1 MPKKNSPALN
11 LRNEANFF
19 VCDVLV
25 PKDDMASM
33 EHPIFSLSTKADT
46 KIRHYEHNGNSIKI
60 TPSVMGLATIH
71 DKDILIYCISQ
82 IVARIKEGQN
92 ASRTVRMKARD
103 LLLSTGRSV
112 GGRDYKLLKEAFERL
127 RGTSITTDIKT
138 NGQTISKGFGLIDQW
153 EIVTEDKKNA
163 KMLEIEVTISEWM
176 YNSVLGKEILTIS
189 KDYFNIRGA
198 LDRRI
203 YELARKHCG
212 KQREWRIDIEN
223 LKKKC
228 GSHSSDRYFK
238 FMLKEIAEKNDLPDY
253 QFQMNDK
260 TIVFQ
265 NRDSTCQTLSPA
277 KTNSLHLEP
286 ETYEKAR
293 LAAPDLDIYALEKEW
308 RQWHE
313 KNGNIAL
320 KSPDGA
326 FIAFCRKRSE
336 GSARTYSE
344 NSYPMLIQLE

>member
-1 MPKKNSPALN
+1 MPKKSSALN
-11 LRNEANFF
+11 LRDEANFF

-33 EHPIFSLSTKADT
+33 EHPIFSLSTKPDT

-60 TPSVMGLATIH
+60 TPSVLGLATIH

-82 IVARIKEGQN
+82 IVAKIKQGCE

-103 LLLSTGRSV
+103 LLLSTSRGV
-112 GGRDYKLLKEAFERL
+112 GGRDYKLLKESFERL

-138 NGQTISKGFGLIDQW
+138 NGQIISKGFGLIDQW
-153 EIVTEDKKNA
+153 EIVTEDKKSV

-176 YNSVLGKEILTIS
+176 FNSILGKEILTIS
-189 KDYFNIRGA
+189 KDYFSIRGA

-212 KQREWRIDIEN
+212 KQKEWRIDIEK

-228 GSHSSDRYFK
+228 GSYSSDRYFK
-238 FMLKEIAEKNDLPDY
+238 FMVKEIVEKNILPDY
-253 QFQMNDK
+253 QIDMSEK
-260 TIVFQ
+260 TIVFYS
-265 NRDSTCQTLSPA
+265 RDS
-277 KTNSLHLEP
+277 NSQNELPSTSHSLYLDG

-293 LAAPDLDIYALEKEW
+293 RAAPGYDIYALEKEW
-308 RQWHE
+308 LQWWQ
-313 KNGNIAL
+313 KNGGAQL
-320 KSPDGA
+320 KSPDAA
-326 FIAFCRKRSE
+326 FIGFCRQKYQKGLKPYGFS
-336 GSARTYSE
+336 
-344 NSYPMLIQLE
+344 L